1 MSSKVSVDV
10 DALIL
15 AFDQGNDDDELMLSE
30 VYGIMLR
37 CSRMNESPST
47 PNDVATAWLD
57 VKEQSSDSHFRA
69 LVDACIAR
77 LFLVAAKRAERR
89 GEAVPRE
96 VIEKLED
103 TMRRRWN
110 AACDDYGQDD
120 GDQDPTS
127 VIAVPHN

>member
-15 AFDQGNDDDELMLSE
+15 GFDGGDDNDELMLSE
-30 VYGIMLR
+30 VYDIMMR
-37 CSRMNESPST
+37 CTRVNESPFT
-47 PNDVATAWLD
+47 TNDVAAAWLHA
-57 VKEQSSDSHFRA
+57 KERTSDSFFRA

-77 LFLVAAKRAERR
+77 LFLAAAKRSERR

-96 VIEKLED
+96 VIEKLEE

-110 AACDDYGQDD
+110 AACDDD
-120 GDQDPTS
+120 GDQDPTT
-127 VIAVPHN
+127 VIAVPHD